1 MQKKYTKILYPAI
14 CLLTAIIW
22 GSGFPFQDMAGQL
35 KPEPLDSFSFNGL
48 RFLIAGIILIP
59 TFFIFERVKGDDEK
73 TKPKLKRTV
82 AFGVVAG
89 AILAFSAV
97 LQQLG
102 IEHTGESGKAG
113 FITGFYLIIVP
124 IATFIIFKQRPSIF
138 VFIAI
143 PISLL
148 GLFFLSVSSGFKVET
163 GDIFVLICAFGFA
176 SHIILYDRVTNKT
189 FVIRLS
195 CIQFFVAS
203 GICLTLGLIFGNIS
217 LELVSKTIA
226 PILYCGIFSA
236 GLAYTLQLI
245 GQKHTPPALA
255 SLLFA
260 TEGLFATI
268 FECIFEKR
276 IPDLR
281 QLLGCAL
288 MLVAVLLS
296 QIPNKKESKEYHFQ
310 HQQKKESIK

>member
-1 MQKKYTKILYPAI
+1 MQKKYTKIIFPLI

-22 GSGFPFQDMAGQL
+22 GSGFPFQDMAGQV
-35 KPEPLDSFSFNGL
+35 KPEALDSFSFNGL

-59 TFFIFERVKGDDEK
+59 TFFIFEKVEK
-73 TKPKLKRTV
+73 TEESKPKLTKTV
-82 AFGVVAG
+82 IFGIVAG
-89 AILAFSAV
+89 AILSFSSV

-102 IEHTGESGKAG
+102 IQNTGESGKAG
-113 FITGFYLIIVP
+113 FITGLYLIIVP
-124 IATFIIFKQRPSIF
+124 IATFIIFKQKPSIF
-138 VFIAI
+138 VWIAI
-143 PISLL
+143 PFSIL
-148 GLFFLSVSSGFKVET
+148 GLFFLSVTEGFTVQT
-163 GDIFVLICAFGFA
+163 GDIFVLICSFGFA

-203 GICLTLGLIFGNIS
+203 AICLTLGFIFGNIS
-217 LELVSKTIA
+217 LELISKTIV
-226 PILYCGIFSA
+226 PILYCGVFSA
-236 GLAYTLQLI
+236 GMAYTLQLI

-276 IPDLR
+276 LPASR

-296 QIPNKKESKEYHFQ
+296 QIPAKSKEL
-310 HQQKKESIK
+310 K

>member
-1 MQKKYTKILYPAI
+1 MKKKYTKIIYPLI
-14 CLLTAIIW
+14 CLLTAMIW
-22 GSGFPFQDMAGQL
+22 GSGFPFQDMAGQVT
-35 KPEPLDSFSFNGL
+35 PEALDSFSFNGL
-48 RFLIAGIILIP
+48 RFLIAGLILIP
-59 TFFIFERVKGDDEK
+59 TFFIFEKVKKDED
-73 TKPKLKRTV
+73 TAPKQKRTV
-82 AFGVVAG
+82 IFGIVAG
-89 AILAFSAV
+89 AILAFSSV

-102 IEHTGESGKAG
+102 IQYTGESGKAG

-138 VFIAI
+138 VFVAI
-143 PISLL
+143 PISFL
-148 GLFFLSVSSGFKVET
+148 GLFFLSVSSGFKIEL
-163 GDIFVLICAFGFA
+163 GDIFVFICAFGFA

-203 GICLTLGLIFGNIS
+203 AICLTLGFIFGNIS
-217 LELVSKTIA
+217 LELISKTII
-226 PILYCGIFSA
+226 PILYCGVFSA
-236 GLAYTLQLI
+236 GMAYTLQLI

-268 FECIFEKR
+268 FECIIEKS
-276 IPDLR
+276 IPAPR

-296 QIPNKKESKEYHFQ
+296 QIPAKQKELE
-310 HQQKKESIK
+310 